1 MAYHPD
7 LVKIQSASELV
18 TQAKRLVRTGDQVT
32 AYNML
37 SEAFRNI
44 QAVLDQTQYREQLS
58 QLYDEMGMGFYVC
71 NDKNSSVEIFKRSIS
86 IDPNNLQ
93 ARSHLRVA
101 LTTGEPRPAP
111 QAPPVQQQPAQA
123 PMPPPIPQPSMQP
136 MPAQQMPQQPAA
148 QPQPMPAPPS
158 FPTRPSPPPQQPPQ
172 QAAYQPR
179 ASGPAPADFRKE
191 LLSQG
196 TAFEQMGQTSEAI
209 RCYTELITRAPYNI
223 DGYKRLL
230 KLKPNDVT
238 ILEKYTAALE
248 KVELL
253 EELVEVLY
261 RLIDIDPKM
270 EYLDKLK
277 KVNPY
282 DMKIQEVEKD
292 LAIMH
297 IELQD
302 LAIGMRDRRI
312 SAHEVELFA
321 EKLEAGEFDGVMFQK
336 MLKFGDYTQE
346 QLFRIGDRLFEMKR
360 FTEASFALD
369 KVLQDAPQD
378 VTVWLYK
385 GSTLFKTGNY
395 EFALQ
400 CFDRATRIQPENVT
414 AWLNRGIVLFWM
426 EKFDD
431 ALAALDTALKNDQDE
446 SGAWYYKA
454 CCKANKKENVSALE
468 CLTKAIEKDASLKRL
483 ARSDAAFRQ
492 MREDKKFSILTM
504 E

>member
-7 LVKIQSASELV
+7 LMKIQSASEIV
-18 TQAKRLVRTGDQVT
+18 TTAKRLVRTGDQ
-32 AYNML
+32 AAAHSML
-37 SEAFRNI
+37 SEAFKNV
-44 QAVLDQTQYREQLS
+44 QMVSDQTPYREQLS
-58 QLYDEMGMGFYVC
+58 QLYDEMGMGFFVC
-71 NDKNSSVEIFKRSIS
+71 GDKNASIEIFKKSIS

-101 LTTGEPRPAP
+101 LTGGEAKPAPAP
-111 QAPPVQQQPAQA
+111 QPTPSA
-123 PMPPPIPQPSMQP
+123 PPIPTTIPSTIQPQVEP
-136 MPAQQMPQQPAA
+136 
-148 QPQPMPAPPS
+148 QPQPMPPPPA
-158 FPTRPSPPPQQPPQ
+158 FPTRPSPPPQAAPAAP
-172 QAAYQPR
+172 AAYQR
-179 ASGPAPADFRKE
+179 PATTEARVDFRKE

-196 TAFEQMGQTSEAI
+196 TAFEQMGQTNDAI
-209 RCYTELITRAPYNI
+209 RCYTELISRAPYNI

-238 ILEKYTAALE
+238 ILEKYCTALE

-253 EELVEVLY
+253 EELVETLHK
-261 RLIDIDPKM
+261 LIDIDPKM
-270 EYLDKLK
+270 EYLDRLK

-292 LAIMH
+292 LTIMH

-302 LAIGMRDRRI
+302 LAIGMRNRRI
-312 SAHEVELFA
+312 TAQEVEMFI
-321 EKLEAGEFDGVMFQK
+321 EKLDVGDFDGAMFDK
-336 MLKFGDYTQE
+336 ILKFGDYTQE
-346 QLFRIGDRLFEMKR
+346 HLFRIGDRLFEMKR
-360 FTEASFALD
+360 FTEASHALD
-369 KVLQDAPQD
+369 KMLQDAPGD

-414 AWLNRGIVLFWM
+414 ALLNKGIVLFWM

-431 ALAALDTALKNDQDE
+431 ALKALDAALKYDPDE

-454 CCKANKKENVSALE
+454 CCKASQKDFGPAMD
-468 CLTKAIEKDASLKRL
+468 CLIKAINKDPSFKRL
-483 ARSDAAFRQ
+483 ARSDAAFHQ
-492 MREDKKFSILTM
+492 FREDKKFSILTM